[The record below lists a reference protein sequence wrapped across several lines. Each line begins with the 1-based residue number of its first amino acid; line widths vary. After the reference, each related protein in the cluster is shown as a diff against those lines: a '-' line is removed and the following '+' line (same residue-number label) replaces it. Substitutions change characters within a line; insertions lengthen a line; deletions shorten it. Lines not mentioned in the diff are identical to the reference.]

1 MKTYV
6 SFFAS
11 VLLSLIVAGGGLM
24 EPVAAQAYSNFPYVS
39 DFGTVGAPGADN
51 SLYQFTSSEGSDIG
65 WAIEAASDN
74 ALYPTYTENMD
85 ESYSTLVT
93 RPFQFTAG
101 STYRLSFTYETD
113 AAFPDADYCWRLAPQ
128 TSGNNY
134 AISFSPDETDPS
146 APGNILIS
154 LETAGLSSGE
164 GSAGPVEFSPVTTG
178 VYALTFIFYSKDEI
192 FPMDGPER
200 HIRIKSYEVTEKSS
214 YDLAMGKI
222 VTPVSRPDNA
232 PQTVSAWVRND
243 GGVPVSSFTLC
254 YMVGATTMVKQTFNQ
269 PLAPNA
275 EVLVSFDEKAQLAP
289 GSNRIR
295 VFLTDQHAGD
305 PTANDTAA
313 PVFPSIYDAYQEP
326 VTFNFDNNTL
336 NQRWTVLYDEH
347 TDRTT
352 WRFGQQNDK
361 ACAYISTAG
370 TRNNARLASP
380 GLRLSAG
387 KTYRFRFHYT
397 GLSGMN
403 EKLAAYMTDAD
414 FLDASHMTG
423 YWKDEG
429 FTGSLDRVATFFYTA
444 PTDGEYHM
452 VLKAY
457 SSDLRG
463 GIAVWDVDVSVYAPV
478 HGDFYYEFDP
488 MEADIT
494 SAALL
499 ASSAYFMD
507 ENHNGQAWELVSTPV
522 YNGESAIR
530 AGEAFGSVAD
540 DWLVFNPVYLE
551 KGKTYTLRYMIRSG
565 GTQNGVILE
574 SMMCREP
581 FAFGGASDTVRVGW
595 NEVKND
601 KAYEAVRCTFTPSE
615 SGNYQPAFR
624 YSANINQWNRE
635 EMFSLYLDHIGLYET
650 ERDDLELVYVDI
662 PVGAQM
668 GQREVYINCG
678 YRNFGSK
685 IEAANLKFY
694 YRVGTQ
700 QVAEPALRS
709 IESGGIGHHNFNTP
723 ADFSRDTLNEVRVWA
738 QDGDKVVTDTFKV
751 TIRSL
756 KSHYLPY
763 RDLLTDET
771 ENEWRVS
778 SLAANPSWRFVTDET
793 YDAPYAA
800 RTAASDG
807 VLDDYLVMPAMQLQ
821 KDTVYMIAFYAK
833 SSQARGDETQ
843 AGLSLVYSERGYNVV
858 DFDKHIGRVES
869 LTTDYQL
876 YKFYF
881 KAQAT
886 GPVFIAF
893 RSQLPAYSGYN
904 WIDHVVVMDS
914 VAASYSY
921 LALTDVIY
929 RRVTGC
935 DEDRTTDVEVKI
947 QNDGYLTCDSVPLLY
962 KMDNLPVQT
971 CWPENGA
978 ADMSTLWYKLPT
990 RWDLSVAGNHRMR
1003 VWLGMPNEADRSN
1016 DTLTVA
1022 FRADDMAQLPLGY
1035 DFENNVMPGNVE
1047 DLNED
1052 RISWE
1057 LHRNA
1062 DSAYQG
1068 RYYVRYVGTGQAAHD
1083 DWRLPCFYADAGD
1096 YTLDFYLCAPYG
1108 SEELLEVYMLHYD
1121 ETDTN
1126 GVMIQEL
1133 LLDTVIN
1140 HSDYRLYQLPFS
1152 VTAGHYGA
1160 MLRIKS
1166 EADGRTLC
1174 VDNLTIAGY
1183 GLKDVALMSILSPE
1197 EAATYDDPLDVT
1209 VRLRNNGRVVVHDVP
1224 IVLTVN
1230 GTEMQ
1235 RAEVPT
1241 LEGNAEIAY
1250 TFPEKLDL
1258 HEPGTYRITIAVEW
1272 VLDQRPG
1279 NNRQEIIRIQ
1289 GDELDLA
1296 LMVMTSPM
1304 AGRKPYG
1311 TAETLEVR
1319 VGNSGRNASEEVPIT
1334 AVVNKTQV
1342 LNGVLPRIEA
1352 GGSMVYTFGKT
1363 VDMSDSAWYEF
1374 EIYLSPSVPDN
1385 NPLNDTLYSRIDGR
1399 YPKGGD
1405 SIANERE
1412 MPSGGVSVYPNP
1424 ARTMLYVEVPEGFT
1438 RLELYSL
1445 QGIRYLSREV
1455 RGTTQLE
1462 LPVSDYPDGIYILK
1476 LIGTSGEKTVKW
1488 LKTR

>member
-1 MKTYV
+1 MKI
-6 SFFAS
+6 FANIVTP
-11 VLLSLIVAGGGLM
+11 VLTGLALLWSGLK
-24 EPVAAQAYSNFPYVS
+24 EPVFAQAYSNFPYVS

-51 SLYQFTSSEGSDIG
+51 ALFKFVSDNGAGG
-65 WAIEAASDN
+65 WSIEAVPSGEN
-74 ALYPTYTENMD
+74 YPTYAEYEDGT
-85 ESYSTLVT
+85 YSAFLT
-93 RPFQFTAG
+93 RPFQFTGG
-101 STYRLSFTYETD
+101 STYRLQVVYETD
-113 AAFPDADYCWRLAPQ
+113 APFDDAGYYWRLAVKDPGNVFGTGYDVSFPSEGAPTPDTKLIMSE
-128 TSGNNY
+128 TSGL
-134 AISFSPDETDPS
+134 P
-146 APGNILIS
+146 
-154 LETAGLSSGE
+154 SGE
-164 GSAGPVEFSPVTTG
+164 FTPGAYEFTAPSTG
-178 VYALTFIFYSKDEI
+178 EYALMFTVYPTTDVAF
-192 FPMDGPER
+192 FPEGASR
-200 HIRIKSYEVTEKSS
+200 HIRIKSFEVTEKSS

-222 VTPVSRPDNA
+222 VTPVSRPGNA

-243 GGVPVSSFTLC
+243 GGVSVSDFTLC
-254 YMVGATTMVKQTFNQ
+254 YMVGATTVVKQTFLQ

-275 EVLVSFDEKAQLAP
+275 EVLVSFDEKAQLAS

-295 VFLTDQHAGD
+295 VFLTDQRGGD

-313 PVFPSIYDAYQEP
+313 PVFVSIYDAYQVP
-326 VTFNFDNNTL
+326 ATFNFGNNTL
-336 NQRWTVLYDEH
+336 NQQWTVLYDEH

-352 WRFGQQNDK
+352 WQFGLQGDK
-361 ACAYISTAG
+361 NCAYISTNG

-380 GLRLSAG
+380 GLHLSAG

-397 GLSGMN
+397 GLSGMT

-414 FLDASHMTG
+414 FLDVSHMAG

-429 FTGSLDRVATFFYTA
+429 FTNSLDRVATFFYTA
-444 PTDGEYHM
+444 PTDGDYHM

-457 SSDLRG
+457 SNDLRG
-463 GIAVWDVDVSVYAPV
+463 GIAVWDVDVSAYEPV

-488 MEADIT
+488 MDADMT

-499 ASSAYFMD
+499 ASSAYFID
-507 ENHNGQAWELVSTPV
+507 ENHNGQAWALVSTPV

-530 AGEAFGSVAD
+530 AGEAFGSIAD

-551 KGKTYTLRYMIRSG
+551 KGKTYTLRYMLRSG
-565 GTQNGVILE
+565 GNQGAVLE
-574 SMMCREP
+574 SMLCRES
-581 FAFGGASDTVRVGW
+581 FAFGMASDTVRLGW
-595 NEVKND
+595 NEVKNTT
-601 KAYEAVRCTFTPSE
+601 YEAIRYTFTPTE

-624 YSANINQWNRE
+624 YSADLTPSSAHGKE
-635 EMFSLYLDHIGLYET
+635 ELYSVYLDHIGLYEA
-650 ERDDLELVYVDI
+650 EREDLELVYVDI

-668 GQREVYINCG
+668 GQREVYIKCG
-678 YRNFGSK
+678 YRNFGPT
-685 IEAANLKFY
+685 IEAENLKFY
-694 YRVGTQ
+694 YSVGTQ
-700 QVAEPALRS
+700 MVSESALRRVA
-709 IESGGIGHHNFNTP
+709 SGGIGLHNFNTP

-738 QDGDKVVTDTFKV
+738 QDGDKVITDTFKV

-771 ENEWRVS
+771 KDEWRIS
-778 SLAANPSWRFVTDET
+778 SLSANPSWRFVTDET

-821 KDTVYMIAFYAK
+821 KDTVYMVAFYAK
-833 SSQARGDETQ
+833 SSQERTDWTQ
-843 AGLSLVYSERGYNVV
+843 TGLSLVYSEKGYSVI
-858 DFDKHIGRVES
+858 DFDRQIGRLDT
-869 LTTDYQL
+869 LTTDYRL
-876 YKFYF
+876 YRLYF
-881 KAQAT
+881 KAQQT

-893 RSQLPAYSGYN
+893 HSQLPAYSGYN

-921 LALTDVIY
+921 MALTDVSY

-935 DEDRTTDVEVKI
+935 DEDRTTEVEVEI
-947 QNDGYLTCDSVPLLY
+947 RNNGYLAYDSVPLLY

-971 CWPENGA
+971 CWPEGGA

-1003 VWLGMPNEADRSN
+1003 VWLGMSNEADRSN
-1016 DTLTVA
+1016 DTLTVT

-1035 DFENNVMPGNVE
+1035 DFENNVLPGNVE
-1047 DLNED
+1047 DRNED

-1068 RYYVRYVGTGQAAHD
+1068 RYYVRYVGTGQASDD

-1096 YTLDFYLCAPYG
+1096 YTLDFYLSAPYG
-1108 SEELLEVYMLHYD
+1108 SEELLEVYLLHYD

-1126 GVMIQEL
+1126 GMMIQEL
-1133 LLDTVIN
+1133 LLDTVVT
-1140 HSDYRLYQLPFS
+1140 HQDYRFYQLPFGVS
-1152 VTAGHYGA
+1152 AGHYGA
-1160 MLRIKS
+1160 MFRIKS

-1197 EAATYDDPLDVT
+1197 EADTYDDPLDVT
-1209 VRLRNNGRVVVHDVP
+1209 VRLRNNGRVVIHDVP
-1224 IVLTVN
+1224 VVLTVN
-1230 GTEMQ
+1230 GTEVQ

-1241 LEGNAEIAY
+1241 MEGNTEMTY

-1258 HEPGTYRITIAVEW
+1258 HEPGTYRITIAVDW

-1279 NNRQEIIRIQ
+1279 NNRQEITRIQ
-1289 GDELDLA
+1289 GNELDLS
-1296 LMVMTSPM
+1296 LMVLTSPM
-1304 AGRKPYG
+1304 AGLKPYG
-1311 TAETLEVR
+1311 REETLEVR
-1319 VGNSGRNASEEVPIT
+1319 VENYGRMASGEVPIT
-1334 AVVNKTQV
+1334 AVINQTKSLT
-1342 LNGVLPRIEA
+1342 GMLPRIEA
-1352 GGSMVYTFGKT
+1352 GGSMVYTFGEA

-1374 EIYLSPSVPDN
+1374 LIYLSPSEPDN

-1399 YPKGGD
+1399 YTRD
-1405 SIANERE
+1405 ANERE
-1412 MPSGGVSVYPNP
+1412 MLSGGISVYPNP
-1424 ARTMLYVEVPEGFT
+1424 ARSTLYVEIPEGFT

-1445 QGIRYLSREV
+1445 PGMLYLTRGV
-1455 RGTTQLE
+1455 RGATRFE
-1462 LPVSDYPDGIYILK
+1462 LPVADYPDGFYILK
-1476 LIGTSGEKTVKW
+1476 LTGVSGEKTVKW